1 MKKAPLSAYQNFADS
16 AVVGKKMLCSS
27 VIGGPAIIS
36 QSSSSMRDKFQM
48 KIDQSY
54 LYWCDLLPLTF

>member
-1 MKKAPLSAYQNFADS
+1 MKEAPLSAYQHFADS

-36 QSSSSMRDKFQM
+36 
-48 KIDQSY
+48 IIN
-54 LYWCDLLPLTF
+54 